1 MRLEVSI
8 DKGSGFCYGVVRAIK
23 TAEDFL
29 EKAPVLY
36 SLGAIVHNETE
47 MERLA
52 AKGLVTIGYE
62 EFCNGIGGT
71 DAPDVLIR
79 AHGEPPRTYR
89 TAREKGYRITDC
101 TCPVVLKLQQR
112 IREAASRLG
121 DNGCVVIFGKV
132 GHAEVNGLVGQAE
145 DTGCAVHVVEDAKM
159 LREMLSQGVFGN
171 AARAEVFSQTTKDP
185 EHYKEICSLL
195 REHFADIAV
204 HDTICRQVSSRH
216 EGLRRFAADNDAVV
230 FVAGRESSNGKV
242 LFGLCL
248 ESNPRTH
255 FVSFPQEIDP
265 EWFSEGDKVGVCG
278 ATSTPKWLLEKV
290 AARIKEF

>member
-1 MRLEVSI
+1 MKLEVSI
-8 DKGSGFCYGVVRAIK
+8 DRGSGFCYGVVRAIK

-29 EKAPVLY
+29 ERAPVLY

-52 AKGLVTIGYE
+52 AKGLVTIGYG
-62 EFCNGIGGT
+62 EFCSGIEADGT
-71 DAPDVLIR
+71 PDVLIR
-79 AHGEPPRTYR
+79 AHGEPPGTYR
-89 TAREKGYRITDC
+89 TAKEKGYRITDC

-112 IREAASRLG
+112 IREAAGRLG
-121 DNGCVVIFGKV
+121 KKGCVVIFGKV
-132 GHAEVNGLVGQAE
+132 GHAEVNGLVGQTE
-145 DTGCAVHVVEDAKM
+145 GSGCGVHVVEDVGMLHKM
-159 LREMLSQGVFGN
+159 LSDGTFGN
-171 AARAEVFSQTTKDP
+171 ASRAEVFSQTTKDP
-185 EHYKEICSLL
+185 AHYREICSLL
-195 REHFADIAV
+195 EGHFADIAV

-216 EGLRRFAADNDAVV
+216 GGLRQFAAANDAVV

-255 FVSFPQEIDP
+255 FVSFPQEIVP
-265 EWFSEGDKVGVCG
+265 EWFRDGDKVGVCG

-290 AARIKEF
+290 AERIKEF